1 MTDFNRIK
9 DYYRYFDEKNRLVN
23 SCSGRLEYMMSMEI
37 LNNYLPENGTVLDL
51 GGGAGAYSFPL
62 SEKGYKVYLADL
74 SEELIQQAKE
84 QNQGIK
90 NPIIC
95 NVVNATDLSLYN
107 DGQFDAVL
115 LMGPL
120 YHLLEASERQ
130 KCVLEVNRVLKPG
143 GIVFAAFI
151 PYLSGSIGVVDRFFN
166 HPNQVDSGNLKQV
179 FQSGK
184 FSNLLDIGFQ
194 EGYYPTL
201 EEVDELFGENGFT
214 KELVRS
220 VRGFGYG
227 REDSIFRMEEEAPEM
242 FETVINML
250 NETAVNKS
258 VIDMCGHAVYVG
270 KKCLEPLDN

>member
-9 DYYRYFDEKNRLVN
+9 EYYSSFDEKNRLVN
-23 SCSGRLEYMMSMEI
+23 SGSGKLEYMMSMEI
-37 LNNYLPENGTVLDL
+37 LGNYLPEKGTVLDL

-74 SEELIQQAKE
+74 SEELIQQAE
-84 QNQGIK
+84 ELNTDIE
-90 NPIIC
+90 NPVIC

-107 DGQFDAVL
+107 NGQFDAVL

-120 YHLLEASERQ
+120 YHLLEGSERQ
-130 KCVLEVNRVLKPG
+130 KCVLEVSRVLKPG
-143 GIVFAAFI
+143 GIVFASFI

-166 HPNQVDSGNLKQV
+166 HPNQVDSGNLTQV
-179 FQSGK
+179 FRSGK

-201 EEVDELFGENGFT
+201 EEIEELFGENGFT
-214 KELVRS
+214 KELIRS
-220 VRGFGYG
+220 IRGFGYG
-227 REDSIFRMEEEAPEM
+227 REDSIFRMKEEAPDM

-250 NETAVNKS
+250 NETAANKS

-270 KKCLEPLDN
+270 KKSLS